1 MNGGK
6 LDRRHEVRQTVFRQ
20 FHFIFFALPRVSHR
34 NVNVNAPRAV
44 VERSIRSNSVGRDD
58 FFLSRNP
65 QNPFLPLVPRRGIS
79 GPAATIG
86 MPGRHVNNGI
96 DMI

>member
-1 MNGGK
+1 MDGEK

-44 VERSIRSNSVGRDD
+44 VERSIRSNSESDETIF
-58 FFLSRNP
+58 FFLEIRKIHFYRSSRDVALAGP
-65 QNPFLPLVPRRGIS
+65 PPRLECR
-79 GPAATIG
+79 AA
-86 MPGRHVNNGI
+86 M
-96 DMI
+96 